1 MTERV
6 RTMKI
11 GVCTS
16 PDKLPLLTE
25 LGYDYFEA
33 CFSWLTDLDDENFR
47 IQTALVEKYPLAGEV
62 YNIFFRGGAQL
73 YAPDGNQEPLL
84 REIDAYADKGFRRA
98 AEWGGKVA
106 VIGSGFVR
114 GLKEGMTREE
124 TDRQFARVL
133 NVCGEA
139 AARHGMKIVVEPL
152 SRNECNYIHTMAE
165 GAYAA
170 RMADH
175 PAVGVLVDFYHHAK
189 NGDDLDALPQ
199 YADLLYHAHYAR
211 LSDRGVPQEEDRE
224 QLLRLA
230 ELMKQ
235 CPKAERISLECSWAP
250 DFDTAVRSAREIME
264 IFR

>member
-1 MTERV
+1 
-6 RTMKI
+6 MKI

-25 LGYDYFEA
+25 LKYDYFEA
-33 CFSWLTDLDDENFR
+33 CFSWLTDLNDEDFR
-47 IQTALVEKYPLAGEV
+47 TQTAQVEKYPLAGEV

-73 YAPDGNQEPLL
+73 YAPDGKTHASL
-84 REIDAYADKGFRRA
+84 RAVTAFAEKGFFRA
-98 AEWGGKVA
+98 AAWGGKIA

-114 GLKEGMTREE
+114 GLREDMSREE

-152 SRNECNYIHTMAE
+152 SRNECNYIHTVAE
-165 GAYAA
+165 GAAAA

-175 PAVGVLVDFYHHAK
+175 PAVGVLADFYHHAK
-189 NGDDLDALPQ
+189 NGDDLDSLPQ
-199 YADLLYHAHYAR
+199 YADLLYHTHYAR

-224 QLLRLA
+224 QIFRLA
-230 ELMKQ
+230 ELLKQ
-235 CPKAERISLECSWAP
+235 CPKAGRNSLECSWSP
-250 DFDTAVRSAREIME
+250 DFDTAVRSARDIME

>member
-1 MTERV
+1 MTERIN
-6 RTMKI
+6 TMKI

-33 CFSWLTDLDDENFR
+33 CFSWLADLDEESFR
-47 IQTALVEKYPLAGEV
+47 AQTALVEKYPLAGEV
-62 YNIFFRGGAQL
+62 YNIFFRGGDQL

-84 REIDAYADKGFRRA
+84 REIDAYAEKGFCRA
-98 AEWGGKVA
+98 ASWGGKVA

-114 GLKEGMTREE
+114 GLREGMSREE

-165 GAYAA
+165 GAAVA

-189 NGDDLDALPQ
+189 NGDDLDSLPQ
-199 YADLLYHAHYAR
+199 YADMLYHTHYAR
-211 LSDRGVPQEEDRE
+211 LSDRGVPQEEDRA

-230 ELMKQ
+230 ELLKQ
-235 CPKAERISLECSWAP
+235 CPNAERISLECSWGP
-250 DFDTAVRSAREIME
+250 DFDAAIRSAREIME